1 MIQRI
6 QTLYLLGIVILSAL
20 TVSLPIAELI
30 NVKENLHYLMDFKG
44 ISLIQAGG
52 NLVESTTWLLSS
64 FATVF
69 GIIALTTIFSFKNRV
84 KQIRLSVL
92 NMVFMLGYYLLLCI
106 YIWLACNRLNTEWHL
121 HFSTVFPLVS
131 IILNYLAI
139 GAIGKDENLV
149 KSADRL
155 R

>member
-6 QTLYLLGIVILSAL
+6 QTLYLLGIVILSCF
-20 TVSLPIAELI
+20 TVFLPIADLI

-44 ISLIQAGG
+44 ISLLQPTG
-52 NLVESTTWLLSS
+52 NILESTTWLLSS

-69 GIIALTTIFSFKNRV
+69 GVIALTTIFSFKNRV

-106 YIWLACNRLNTEWHL
+106 YIWLACSQLNTEWHL